1 MHLAQNK
8 RGSSFPVSV
17 MPALQ
22 CRAKPEAWLCPLAL
36 AAAAGIAGGACS
48 EGHLRVVYAYIL
60 ESRQHM
66 SDINP

>member
-22 CRAKPEAWLCPLAL
+22 CQAKPEAWLCPLAL
-36 AAAAGIAGGACS
+36 AAASGIAAGGAYS
-48 EGHLRVVYAYIL
+48 EGHLRVVYA
-60 ESRQHM
+60 
-66 SDINP
+66 